1 MQSYFH
7 IRDFDARNKTVLMR
21 VDFNVP
27 LEDGKVVDN
36 TRIRTTLPTISY
48 LLQQHAKIILI
59 SHLGRPKGID
69 LKCSLSPVA
78 KELERLI
85 DYKVQFVNDCI
96 GEEVSKAVKQL
107 GPKEILLLE
116 NLRFYKEEEEN
127 NEAFA
132 AKLAA
137 LADYYINDAFAAT
150 HRAHASV
157 DAITNLMPSACG
169 FLIERELKELKKVLN
184 PKQPLMC
191 MIGGLKISDKI
202 GTIEHLVKKAEK
214 ILVGG
219 AVAASFL
226 KAKGINTGTTK
237 TDAIDLAARILQQ
250 HQEKIVLPKD
260 VVIADKFDNNA
271 EKKTVSI
278 HEIPDNWLMLDI
290 GPETCDLFNSEL
302 KRANT
307 VLWNGPLGVFEF
319 SNFMEGTKK
328 VANSLCELNSV
339 RIVGGSESVQVVNE
353 LELAYR
359 FTYVATGGGA
369 TLEFLGD
376 RKLPAI
382 TALERSYEKF
392 NHRTQHSSQHQTHG
406 R

>member
-27 LEDGKVVDN
+27 LKDSKVVDN
-36 TRIRTTLPTISY
+36 TRIRATLPTISY

-69 LKCSLSPVA
+69 SAFSLRPVA

-85 DYKVQFVNDCI
+85 DYKVQFASDCI
-96 GEEVSKAVKQL
+96 GEEVKKTIKGLA
-107 GPKEILLLE
+107 PKDILLLE
-116 NLRFYKEEEEN
+116 NLRFYKEEEGNDET
-127 NEAFA
+127 FA
-132 AKLAA
+132 AKLAE

-157 DAITNLMPSACG
+157 DAITNCIPSACG
-169 FLIERELKELKKVLN
+169 FLIERELRELRKVLN
-184 PKQPLMC
+184 PKQPLIC

-202 GTIEHLVKKAEK
+202 GTIEHMAKKADK

-237 TDAIDLAARILQQ
+237 IDAIDLAVRILQQ
-250 HQEKIVLPKD
+250 YQDKIVLPKD

-278 HEIPDNWLMLDI
+278 YEIPDDWMMLDI
-290 GPETCDLFNSEL
+290 GPETCDMFNKEL

-319 SNFMEGTKK
+319 PNFMVGTKK
-328 VANSLCELNSV
+328 VANCLCEQNSV
-339 RIVGGSESVQVVNE
+339 KIVGGSESVQVVNE

-376 RKLPAI
+376 RELPAI
-382 TALERSYEKF
+382 TALERSYRKF
-392 NHRTQHSSQHQTHG
+392 NHTQPLTQHPTQ

>member
-7 IRDFDARNKTVLMR
+7 IRDFDARNKTVLVR

-27 LEDGKVVDN
+27 LENKRVVDN
-36 TRIRTTLPTISY
+36 TRIKATLPTISY

-69 LKCSLSPVA
+69 PAWSLKPIA
-78 KELERLI
+78 EELERLI
-85 DYKVQFVNDCI
+85 DYKVQFANGCI
-96 GEEVSKAVKQL
+96 GEEVKKTAKGL
-107 GPKEILLLE
+107 APKEILLLE
-116 NLRFYKEEEEN
+116 NLRFHKEEEDNDET
-127 NEAFA
+127 FA
-132 AKLAA
+132 SKLAEC
-137 LADYYINDAFAAT
+137 ADYYINDAFAAT

-157 DAITNLMPSACG
+157 DAITSFIPSGCG

-184 PKQPLMC
+184 PKQPLIC
-191 MIGGLKISDKI
+191 IIGGLKISDKI
-202 GTIEHLVKKAEK
+202 GTIEHLAKKADK

-226 KAKGINTGTTK
+226 KAKGINTGATK
-237 TDAIDLAARILQQ
+237 TDAIDLAARVLHQ
-250 HQEKIVLPKD
+250 HPEKIVLPKD

-271 EKKTVSI
+271 ERRIVNS
-278 HEIPDNWLMLDI
+278 HEIPDGWMMLDI
-290 GPETCDLFNSEL
+290 GPETCDMFNNEL

-319 SNFMEGTKK
+319 PNFMVGTQK
-328 VANSLCELNSV
+328 VANFLCEQNSV
-339 RIVGGSESVQVVNE
+339 KIVGGSESVQVVNE

-382 TALERSYEKF
+382 TALERSYRKF
-392 NHRTQHSSQHQTHG
+392 SQRTQPGAQRQAQN
-406 R
+406 